1 MLDIPTFIG
10 EREIFKPVKDVNI
23 KPEVF
28 RENIVVLLSGKANQ
42 VLSLPD
48 YKRKIS
54 IKHKELSYIGLEE
67 ILTDA
72 PHIQKIKISSGSEFV
87 IYKQQDFL
95 TAFQMQ
101 LNLTYN
107 TIIYLCQQ
115 IRLHSAHLNKQV
127 PSSKM
132 KTILDDIMAEED
144 LEETLYNISFS
155 DENNIPVEISE
166 KILSEFPENH
176 KLIEEGEYT
185 NDLYIIL
192 EGQVS
197 VYQNVKGEKKKVAV
211 HTSSSVIGEMALFD
225 GRPRS
230 ATIITDKP
238 SKILVFKPENFK
250 MVFLLH
256 PKWSLKIIYSIASRI
271 TNLRTQI
278 LRFGKIGIEED

>member
-10 EREIFKPVKDVNI
+10 EREIFKPTKDINI

-42 VLSLPD
+42 ILALSES
-48 YKRKIS
+48 KRKIS

-67 ILTDA
+67 ILTEA
-72 PHIQKIKISSGSEFV
+72 PHIQKIKIKAGSEFV
-87 IYKQQDFL
+87 LYKKEEFL

-115 IRLHSAHLNKQV
+115 IRLHSDHLTKSKSA
-127 PSSKM
+127 PKM

-166 KILSEFPENH
+166 KILSEYPADY

-197 VYQNVKGEKKKVAV
+197 VYQNVNGERRKVAV
-211 HTSSSVIGEMALFD
+211 HKSSSVIGEMALFD

-230 ATIITDKP
+230 ATIITDIP
-238 SKILVFKPENFK
+238 TKILVFKPENFK

-256 PKWSLKIIYSIASRI
+256 PKWSLKIIYSIASRM
-271 TNLRTQI
+271 TDLRTQI
-278 LRFGKIGIEED
+278 LRFGTLGLENI